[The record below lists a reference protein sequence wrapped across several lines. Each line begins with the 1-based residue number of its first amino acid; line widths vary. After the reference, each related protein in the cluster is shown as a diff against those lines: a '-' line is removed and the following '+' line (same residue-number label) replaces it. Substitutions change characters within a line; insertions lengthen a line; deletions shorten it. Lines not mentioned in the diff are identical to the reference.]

1 MNNTSQVSLKY
12 YQFAWIDKFIQRKRL
27 KIQLTDSQESKSNS
41 QRYKGRFRRFLVRLR
56 SD

>member
-41 QRYKGRFRRFLVRLR
+41 QRYKGRFRHFLVRLR